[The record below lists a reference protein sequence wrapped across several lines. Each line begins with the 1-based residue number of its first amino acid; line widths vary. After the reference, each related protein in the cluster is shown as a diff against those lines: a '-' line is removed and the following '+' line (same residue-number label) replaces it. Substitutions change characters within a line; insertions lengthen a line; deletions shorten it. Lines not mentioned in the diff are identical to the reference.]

1 MKQLSTY
8 INEKLVLN
16 KGTFKVKYFP
26 KTFKELR
33 ELVEQLIKERGKDA
47 DLNDIDVSDI
57 DKMGSPI
64 RGASTQYF
72 GLFEGLDPHNID
84 ISKWNVSNV
93 TDMNY
98 MFYNCKNF
106 NCDLSE
112 WDVSKVNDMLYMFC
126 NCKNFNCDLSK
137 WDVSKVN
144 DMSYM
149 FWECENFNCNLSSW
163 DVSKAEYMQGMFED
177 CINFKG
183 YGLENWNLKNAKNTR
198 NMFYGCSSLN
208 CDLSNWDISNIPQKQ
223 FMFQKSSLKAK
234 YKPKK

>member
-8 INEKLVLN
+8 INEKLVIN
-16 KGTFKVKYFP
+16 KNTFKAKYFP

-33 ELVEQLIKERGKDA
+33 ELLERLIKERGKDA

-57 DKMGSPI
+57 DNMGSEVKWLDDK
-64 RGASTQYF
+64 

-84 ISKWNVSNV
+84 ISEWNVSNV
-93 TDMNY
+93 KQMNF
-98 MFYNCKNF
+98 MFYNC
-106 NCDLSE
+106 E
-112 WDVSKVNDMLYMFC
+112 
-126 NCKNFNCDLSK
+126 NFNCDLSK
-137 WDVSKVN
+137 WDVSKVKS
-144 DMSYM
+144 MSYM
-149 FWECENFNCNLSSW
+149 FNDCKKFEGKGLEDWNVSKVTYMPYMFFECENFNCNLSSW
-163 DVSKAEYMQGMFED
+163 DVSKAETMQGMFED